1 MRASF
6 EIACL
11 VTPRSRAA
19 SLWEIHSE
27 IFIEEG
33 LILVDNV
40 NLFYYH
46 ENYAP
51 VCAIFVKRR

>member
-1 MRASF
+1 MLLNRPVRASF

-33 LILVDNV
+33 LNLVDNV
-40 NLFYYH
+40 NLFQYH
-46 ENYAP
+46 DN
-51 VCAIFVKRR
+51 